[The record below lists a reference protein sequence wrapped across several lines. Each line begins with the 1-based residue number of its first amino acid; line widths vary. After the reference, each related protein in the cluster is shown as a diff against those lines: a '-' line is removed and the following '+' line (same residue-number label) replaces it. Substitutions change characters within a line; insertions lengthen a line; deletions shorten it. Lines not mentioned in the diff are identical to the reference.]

1 MKKEDIITLEIETPA
16 IGKII
21 TKVPYSPSDDENR
34 LTSGFTLKIP
44 NREFAGITDYTM
56 IDLSMVVE
64 HDIELFKKMNARND
78 ENHQV
83 HIDTLTIYGVKISGN
98 YIRIQYWFD
107 QFRDD
112 TCHRM
117 CAGVM
122 THSFSR
128 GNWTHKDDFIE
139 RVFPEGYSQDVTVYW

>member
-21 TKVPYSPSDDENR
+21 TKVPYEQSCDGKDSD
-34 LTSGFTLKIP
+34 GFILKVP
-44 NREFAGITDYTM
+44 NRIFAGITDYTM

-64 HDIELFKKMNARND
+64 HDIELFEKMNARND

-83 HIDTLTIYGVKISGN
+83 HIDTLTIYGVQISGN

-112 TCHRM
+112 KCHRM
-117 CAGVM
+117 CAGVL

-128 GNWTHKDDFIE
+128 GNWTHKDDFVE
-139 RVFPEGYSQDVTVYW
+139 RVFPECYSQDVAVYW